1 LAAPLFYG
9 PSMTAKIFIATPTAG
24 GVVKTPYAVSVA
36 GLVADLERRGIET
49 AIGVEDGADIET
61 QRDRLVHEFLR
72 TPATHLLFVDSDMT
86 FARGLAFTLLQFDK
100 PIVGTAYT
108 ARRLDF
114 ERVASGIGLGL
125 SFDTAVARAYDF
137 NVKTDAPVDSG
148 AELVSVAGFGFGF
161 VLIRRD
167 CFDIMQRRC
176 KLVRYRNPFIDAEV
190 LGFFRR
196 IPIDGQIPLSED
208 YSFCRRWAVECR
220 EPLWLYTRAHIRHVG
235 EFRYGVTLSDP
246 AKPQAGAQDERAPH
260 LPVAKPP

>member
-9 PSMTAKIFIATPTAG
+9 PFMAAKIFIATPTAG

-49 AIGVEDGADIET
+49 AIGAEDGADLET
-61 QRDRLVHEFLR
+61 QRDCLTHEFLR
-72 TPATHLLFVDSDMT
+72 TRATHLLFVDSDMM

-108 ARRLDF
+108 ARRLDL
-114 ERVASGIGLGL
+114 ERVESGLARGLGL
-125 SFDTAVARAYDF
+125 DAAVARAYDF

-148 AELVSVAGFGFGF
+148 AELVSVSGFGFGF

-167 CFDIMQRRC
+167 CFEIVQRRC

-208 YSFCRRWAVECR
+208 YSFCRRWAVESG
-220 EPLWLYTRAHIRHVG
+220 EPLWLYTRADIRHVG
-235 EFRYGVTLSDP
+235 EFRYGVTLSEP
-246 AKPQAGAQDERAPH
+246 VQPQAGAQGEGAPY